1 MVKARTGDAHAL
13 GQTVKP
19 SPKIC
24 SNRFEI
30 ETQWDTG
37 TAEKFVD
44 VGYSL
49 NLIQGTLLQRRPSL
63 PPAGGLADVAR
74 TGPHKTSQH
83 ALNCCCHDYKR
94 GPS

>member
-1 MVKARTGDAHAL
+1 MVKARTGDAHTL

-37 TAEKFVD
+37 TGEKFVD

-49 NLIQGTLLQRRPSL
+49 I
-63 PPAGGLADVAR
+63 
-74 TGPHKTSQH
+74 
-83 ALNCCCHDYKR
+83 
-94 GPS
+94 